1 MSHKKTALIAWN
13 DALMTGVTAMDEQ
26 HKILVNMINEANN
39 LLDETAGRDVYME
52 VVKDLISYALYHFD
66 EEEELMIASQY
77 PQDLRQQHIEE
88 HRAFSR
94 KVTTIQQELVQ
105 GKIIHRDELIGYLNH
120 WLVNHIMG
128 TDQQLGKALQAPVN
142 APISHR

>member
-1 MSHKKTALIAWN
+1 MSRNTSPIAWS
-13 DALMTGVTAMDEQ
+13 DALTTGVTTMDEQ
-26 HKILVNMINEANN
+26 HKILVNMINEANY
-39 LLDETAGRDVYME
+39 LLDETTGRDVYME

-66 EEEELMIASQY
+66 DEEELMITAQY
-77 PQDLRQQHIEE
+77 PQDLRQHHIEE

-105 GKIIHRDELIGYLNH
+105 GKLINRDELIGYLNH

-128 TDQQLGKALQAPVN
+128 TDQQLGKALLATD
-142 APISHR
+142 